1 MRIGHDAPSR
11 QWLQQAEFSEVYL
24 VSITNGQVIPV
35 AGSFEEARYGNRMLL

>member
-24 VSITNGQVIPV
+24 VKKR
-35 AGSFEEARYGNRMLL
+35 ACKRFR